1 MAEFFAIAP
10 RGLTP
15 VLETEL
21 KSYGLHTLS
30 TNASGVFFKGS
41 WEDCYL
47 ANIKSRIASRIL
59 KPLAEFTAY
68 QGPEIYDQ
76 IKKHDF
82 TKYIHPQQTFK
93 VDATVEDSKIH
104 DQRFVALVTKD
115 AIADQFREAFS
126 VRPDVDTKNP
136 DMQIIVR
143 GIKNTYRV
151 FLDTS
156 GEPLHRRGYRQA
168 GGDVPLK
175 ENLAAGLLA
184 LSGWK
189 PGDPLVDPLCG
200 SGTFLI
206 EAALM
211 AKNIAPGTFRK
222 KFAFMNFKNFEKT
235 KWEAIVQ
242 KVLDEEFQSDE
253 SQAVPLQFFGSDID
267 RKTVFLA
274 KQNAKNAGVSELIQF
289 KTETVATVKGL
300 GERGV
305 IITNPPYGAR
315 LGEWDNL
322 RDVYRDLSHTL
333 KHEFKNWTAW
343 ILSGNKD
350 LIADLKLK
358 SSQKV
363 FVYNGPIECRFL
375 KYEMR

>member
-1 MAEFFAIAP
+1 
-10 RGLTP
+10 
-15 VLETEL
+15 
-21 KSYGLHTLS
+21 
-30 TNASGVFFKGS
+30 
-41 WEDCYL
+41 
-47 ANIKSRIASRIL
+47 
-59 KPLAEFTAY
+59 
-68 QGPEIYDQ
+68 
-76 IKKHDF
+76 
-82 TKYIHPQQTFK
+82 
-93 VDATVEDSKIH
+93 
-104 DQRFVALVTKD
+104 
-115 AIADQFREAFS
+115 
-126 VRPDVDTKNP
+126 
-136 DMQIIVR
+136 
-143 GIKNTYRV
+143 
-151 FLDTS
+151 
-156 GEPLHRRGYRQA
+156 
-168 GGDVPLK
+168 
-175 ENLAAGLLA
+175 
-184 LSGWK
+184 
-189 PGDPLVDPLCG
+189 
-200 SGTFLI
+200 
-206 EAALM
+206 
-211 AKNIAPGTFRK
+211 
-222 KFAFMNFKNFEKT
+222 MNFKNFEKT